1 MSPRQL
7 LSSLGIVIVLGIL
20 VWISGLAVF
29 PTSEYIRGFARA
41 KGVPVH
47 GEYDGR
53 RFYGAIPDILQIC
66 RRDPLCV
73 GVSDRRYFASV
84 VQLKRG
90 TPVNMEQGLDEAE
103 YAYIKDEFPTIFL

>member
-1 MSPRQL
+1 M
-7 LSSLGIVIVLGIL
+7 LGIL

-47 GEYDGR
+47 GEYEGR
-53 RFYGAIPDILQIC
+53 SVYGAIPDILQIC

-73 GVSDRRYFASV
+73 GVSDRRYFAAAAAPM
-84 VQLKRG
+84 KRG
-90 TPVNMEQGLDEAE
+90 TPVNMEQGLDAAE
-103 YAYIKDEFPTIFL
+103 YAYVKDEYPTIFL